1 MIGII
6 IADYDEIQWSHLK
19 KIIKLRKIEINGFCF
34 FLLKV
39 CNKRIPLCLSGI
51 GKTNAAAATIAMI
64 DNFKINAIFN
74 LGLCGINKS
83 TIKISCPIIAKS
95 VEYFDVDLTNFGYKK
110 NQIPHEKTKIL
121 IKKKYIKKLSTLL
134 NDNNEKPIIESIVS
148 GDSLVTKKIL
158 ILFPIWKIK
167 LWELIWNW
175 WPSHKYVKKN
185 KIDIFSLKFVS
196 DFVLAYKQH
205 STYQTSLKELQ
216 KKITTFLIKFLYS
229 ND

>member
-6 IADYDEIQWSHLK
+6 IVDYDEIQWSHLK
-19 KIIKLRKIEINGFCF
+19 KVIKLRKIEINGFCF

-158 ILFPIWKIK
+158 ILFPIWKINCGNWYGIDGHRTNMSKKTK
-167 LWELIWNW
+167 L
-175 WPSHKYVKKN
+175 
-185 KIDIFSLKFVS
+185 IFL
-196 DFVLAYKQH
+196 VLNSFQILFWH
-205 STYQTSLKELQ
+205 INNIQ
-216 KKITTFLIKFLYS
+216 LIKHH
-229 ND
+229 

>member
-19 KIIKLRKIEINGFCF
+19 KVIKLRKIEINGFCF

-121 IKKKYIKKLSTLL
+121 IKKKYIKKLFTLL
-134 NDNNEKPIIESIVS
+134 NDNNEKSIIESIVS
-148 GDSLVTKKIL
+148 GDSLVTKKNINSFSNL
-158 ILFPIWKIK
+158 ENKIVGIDM
-167 LWELIWNW
+167 ELMAIAQICQ
-175 WPSHKYVKKN
+175 KN